1 MIYLYFIY
9 FNILTNQ
16 KNIVMVYNKND
27 INVLKNIS
35 LSHRYI
41 IVHVKWQNQPKKSS
55 INFQLIF
62 KANSM
67 TDDYQMN
74 AKNFQKFISNILKIC
89 QTS

>member
-16 KNIVMVYNKND
+16 KNIVMLYNKND

-41 IVHVKWQNQPKKSS
+41 IVHVK
-55 INFQLIF
+55 
-62 KANSM
+62 
-67 TDDYQMN
+67 
-74 AKNFQKFISNILKIC
+74 
-89 QTS
+89 